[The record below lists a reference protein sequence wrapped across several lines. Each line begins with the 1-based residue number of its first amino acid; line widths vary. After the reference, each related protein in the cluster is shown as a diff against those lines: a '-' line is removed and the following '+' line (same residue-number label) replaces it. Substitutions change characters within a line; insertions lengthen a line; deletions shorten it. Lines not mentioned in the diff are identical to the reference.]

1 MEFKQIKED
10 WRVYKPNVT
19 RPSVITVSGDN
30 GCTDIYSA
38 PNTNCTIEKAHLI
51 AAAPDLYE
59 VVRKALP
66 LLKRS
71 GYEII
76 SIDAEYALKK
86 ALGEKF

>member
-19 RPSVITVSGDN
+19 RPSVIIVSGDN